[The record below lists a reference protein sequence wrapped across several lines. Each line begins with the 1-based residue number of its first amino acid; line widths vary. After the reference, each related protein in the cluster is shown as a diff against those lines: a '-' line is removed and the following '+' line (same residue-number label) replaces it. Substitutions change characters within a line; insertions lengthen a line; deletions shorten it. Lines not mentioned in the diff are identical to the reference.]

1 MNASRRMALCGMLT
15 ALAVVI
21 LLLGGLLP
29 LATFCAP
36 VLAMAALLPVLEEC
50 GPRAAGIAWAATS
63 LLALLL
69 AADREMAM
77 VMLFFG
83 WYTILRPGIAR
94 MTSPLTRLAT
104 KVLLCS
110 ALIALLYG
118 LLLKLM
124 GPATDLAGLSPVLTV
139 MMLVLANLTFLLLDV
154 ALGRLTALWHRRLRN
169 FLFH

>member
-1 MNASRRMALCGMLT
+1 
-15 ALAVVI
+15 
-21 LLLGGLLP
+21 
-29 LATFCAP
+29 
-36 VLAMAALLPVLEEC
+36 
-50 GPRAAGIAWAATS
+50 
-63 LLALLL
+63 
-69 AADREMAM
+69 M

-83 WYTILRPGIAR
+83 WYPILRPRIAR
-94 MTSPLTRLAT
+94 MTSPLTRLAA

-169 FLFH
+169 FPFH

>member
-69 AADREMAM
+69 AADREMAT

-83 WYTILRPGIAR
+83 WYPILRPRIAR
-94 MTSPLTRLAT
+94 MTSPLTRLAA

-110 ALIALLYG
+110 ALIALLYS

>member
-83 WYTILRPGIAR
+83 WDPILRPRIAR
-94 MTSPLTRLAT
+94 MTCPLTRLAA

>member
-69 AADREMAM
+69 AADRAM

-83 WYTILRPGIAR
+83 WYPILRPRIAR
-94 MTSPLTRLAT
+94 MTSPLTRLAA

>member
-36 VLAMAALLPVLEEC
+36 VLAMAALLPVLEC

-83 WYTILRPGIAR
+83 WYPILRPRIAR
-94 MTSPLTRLAT
+94 MTSPLTRLAA

>member
-83 WYTILRPGIAR
+83 WYPILRPRIAR
-94 MTSPLTRLAT
+94 MTSPLTRLAA

-110 ALIALLYG
+110 ALIALLYS

-124 GPATDLAGLSPVLTV
+124 GPPPTWRAS
-139 MMLVLANLTFLLLDV
+139 
-154 ALGRLTALWHRRLRN
+154 HRC
-169 FLFH
+169 